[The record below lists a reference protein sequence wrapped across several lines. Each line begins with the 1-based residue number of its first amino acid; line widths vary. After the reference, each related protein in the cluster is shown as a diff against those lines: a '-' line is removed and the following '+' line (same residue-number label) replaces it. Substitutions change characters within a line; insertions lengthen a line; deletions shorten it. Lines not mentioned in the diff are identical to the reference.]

1 MEPRDFGQDL
11 PVLLDCLKSCLVVI
25 DVQDCFLA
33 KLPGEERGALVARIA
48 WLVRV
53 ARALEIPVLATAEDI
68 ATQGGLVG
76 ELADLPARD
85 KQVFGL
91 YDQPDLRAAID
102 ATGRRDFVLTGLET
116 DVCIAHSAIGL
127 LGGGYR
133 VAVPADAVGAP
144 AQDHM
149 YGIQRMSAAGAI
161 ISTVKGIYYEWVRD
175 VPTTLRIK
183 QAVGPAP
190 IDL

>member
-1 MEPRDFGQDL
+1 MLERVD
-11 PVLLDCLKSCLVVI
+11 SCLIVI

-33 KLPGEERGALVARIA
+33 SFLTEARSTLVARIA

-53 ARALEIPVLATAEDI
+53 ARALEIPVIATAEDI

-76 ELADLPARD
+76 ELADLSARD

-91 YDQPDLRAAID
+91 DDQADLRAAIE

-144 AQDHM
+144 AVDHM

>member
-1 MEPRDFGQDL
+1 MGARDFGQDL
-11 PVLLDCLKSCLVVI
+11 GVLVDRLNSCLVVI
-25 DVQDCFLA
+25 DVQDCFLR
-33 KLPGEERGALVARIA
+33 KVPPEDRSALVARIA

-53 ARALEIPVLATAEDI
+53 ARVLEIPVIATAEDI
-68 ATQGGLVG
+68 ATQGGLVPELG
-76 ELADLPARD
+76 ELRALD

-91 YDQPDLRAAID
+91 YDQPDLRAVID

-127 LGGGYR
+127 ITGGYR
-133 VAVPADAVGAP
+133 VAIPADAVGAP
-144 AQDHM
+144 AHDHM

-175 VPTTLRIK
+175 VPTTLRVK
-183 QAVGPAP
+183 QAAGPAP